1 VIKLTMGIPTMKY
14 RNHIAE
20 TMRGAFSSSLALGL
34 VLGILMLIVG
44 SVEGD
49 ITLDIELARWD
60 SLWFFIGAPLLT
72 CMLFLLLSP
81 LSYFIHSITFRKKPM
96 QASDDV

>member
-1 VIKLTMGIPTMKY
+1 MKLTTDAPTMNY
-14 RNHIAE
+14 RSYIAK

-44 SVEGD
+44 SVEGE
-49 ITLDIELARWD
+49 ISLDIGLARWD
-60 SLWFFIGAPLLT
+60 SIWFVIGAPLLT

-81 LSYFIHSITFRKKPM
+81 LSYFIHAMTFREN
-96 QASDDV
+96 QIEANDGV

>member
-1 VIKLTMGIPTMKY
+1 MIKLTMGIPTMKY
-14 RNHIAE
+14 RSYIAE
-20 TMRGAFSSSLALGL
+20 TMRVAFSSSLALGL

-49 ITLDIELARWD
+49 ISLDIELARWD
-60 SLWFFIGAPLLT
+60 SLWFVIGAPLLT

-81 LSYFIHSITFRKKPM
+81 LSYFIYSIIFRRKPM
-96 QASDDV
+96 KVSDDA